1 MTYFDLMEKRG
12 HEGVFFCTDPE
23 TGLRAIIAIHDT
35 TLGPAL
41 GGCRMK
47 PYASEA
53 EALTDVLRL
62 SRAMTYKSSMAG
74 LNLGGGKSV
83 VMLDDSS
90 KKTPELLK
98 AFAERINLL
107 KGNYIGAGD
116 VGSDTN
122 DLHIMHQYSPY
133 ITGLAKE
140 DQGLGDSAILTSL
153 GVFRGIQ
160 ASVKEKLQRDDL
172 DGLRVAVQGAGKVGY
187 HLVEHLLNAG
197 CKVWI
202 SDISE
207 KALAYVKDHFPA
219 VEVCDSLQLYEKEV
233 DVFSPNAIG
242 GVVTE
247 GVAHALKTKILAGG
261 ANNPL
266 GNEQVAKVLQKR
278 GILYAPDFVINA
290 GGVIMVAAELEKKTF
305 EQAQEQTLAIYDTTL
320 KVFDYAKRNELLP
333 WDAARELAL
342 KRIHDAQ
349 ARGYHFGRGKTGGAE
364 SGKTAALC

>member
-1 MTYFDLMEKRG
+1 MTYFDLIQKRG
-12 HEGVFFCTDPE
+12 HEGVFFCSDPDI
-23 TGLRAIIAIHDT
+23 GLKAIIAIHDT

-47 PYASEA
+47 SYASEA

-62 SRAMTYKSSMAG
+62 SRAMTYKSSTAG

-83 VMLDDSS
+83 VMLDDPSQ
-90 KKTPELLK
+90 KTPELLK

-107 KGNYIGAGD
+107 GGNYIGAGD
-116 VGSDTN
+116 VGSDTS
-122 DLHIMHQYSPY
+122 DLHIMHQFSPY

-140 DQGLGDSAILTSL
+140 DGGLGDSAILTSL
-153 GVFRGIQ
+153 GVFKGIQ
-160 ASVKEKLQRDDL
+160 AAVKEKLKRDDL
-172 DGLRVAVQGAGKVGY
+172 DGLKVAVQGAGKVGF
-187 HLVEHLLNAG
+187 HLVGHLLKAG
-197 CKVWI
+197 CTVWI

-207 KALAYVKDHFPA
+207 KSLAHVKETYPD
-219 VEVCDSLQLYEKEV
+219 VNVCDSLQLYDKEV

-247 GVAHALKTKILAGG
+247 GVAYGLKAKILAGG

-266 GNEQVAKVLQKR
+266 ASEQVAKVLQKR

-290 GGVIMVAAELEKKTF
+290 GGVIMVACEIEKLSFEEATEKT
-305 EQAQEQTLAIYDTTL
+305 LDIYDTTL
-320 KVFDYAKRNELLP
+320 RVFDYAKRNELLP

-342 KRIHDAQ
+342 KRIEEAR
-349 ARGYHFGRGKTGGAE
+349 ARGYHYGRNRKSDLGGTLLA
-364 SGKTAALC
+364 SS